1 MKLRSTMFA
10 AILFALLIAHILAQ
24 TLENNNNHDQIYM
37 IGINKDAMQE
47 LVDKNLRGLMDHV
60 DEQMDDH
67 FRLDG
72 NGLQGEILLD

>member
-1 MKLRSTMFA
+1 MFA

-24 TLENNNNHDQIYM
+24 TLDNNHGQIYM
-37 IGINKDAMQE
+37 IGIDKDAMQE

-72 NGLQGEILLD
+72 NGLLGEILLD

>member
-1 MKLRSTMFA
+1 MFA
-10 AILFALLIAHILAQ
+10 AILFALLNAHIVAQ
-24 TLENNNNHDQIYM
+24 RTLDNNHDQIYM

-72 NGLQGEILLD
+72 NGFLGEILLD